1 MNFFNII
8 VRAIVL
14 LTAIPIHEAAHAY
27 VADKMGDPTGK
38 YMGRLTLNPM
48 AHFDL
53 MGSVAMLVAGIGWAK
68 PVPINPRNFSDPK
81 KGMAISAAAGPVSN
95 LIVATASLAI
105 AKIIM
110 YVGYAFGVNTVL
122 STLFTIFNVMCSIN
136 ISLAIFNLI
145 PIPPFDGSRIFNYFL
160 PDKFYFKVMEYEQYI
175 VIGLLIVLFTGIL
188 DVPLA
193 VLSNLIFNAL
203 DKITGII
210 DTLGRIWMRM
220 SI

>member
-1 MNFFNII
+1 MNFFNIV

-53 MGSVAMLVAGIGWAK
+53 WGSVAMLVAGIGWAK
-68 PVPINPRNFSDPK
+68 PVPINPRNFREPK
-81 KGMAISAAAGPVSN
+81 KGMAISAAAGPISN
-95 LIVATASLAI
+95 LIVAAISLAV
-105 AKIIM
+105 AKLFM
-110 YVGYAFGVNTVL
+110 YANYGMGVNTVL
-122 STLFTIFNVMCSIN
+122 STLFQIFSVMCSIN

-160 PDKFYFKVMEYEQYI
+160 PDKYYFKVMEYEQYI
-175 VIGLLIVLFTGIL
+175 VIGLLILLFTGIL
-188 DVPLA
+188 DLPL
-193 VLSNLIFNAL
+193 SIISGLILNAL
-203 DKITGII
+203 NKLTFFVDII
-210 DTLGRIWMRM
+210 GRAILM
-220 SI
+220 

>member
-1 MNFFNII
+1 MNFFNIV

-53 MGSVAMLVAGIGWAK
+53 LGSLSMILVGIGWAK
-68 PVPINPRNFSDPK
+68 PVPVNPRNFRDPK
-81 KGMAISAAAGPVSN
+81 KGMALSAAAGPISN
-95 LIVATASLAI
+95 LIVALFSLAV
-105 AKIIM
+105 AKLLM
-110 YVGYAFGVNTVL
+110 YLNFLVGVNTIF
-122 STLFTIFNVMCSIN
+122 STLFTIFNTMCWIN

-160 PDKFYFKVMEYEQYI
+160 SDKFYFKIMEYEQFI
-175 VIGLLIVLFTGIL
+175 VIGLMLLIFTGIL
-188 DVPLA
+188 DWPL
-193 VLSNLIFNAL
+193 SIISGFIFNIMDKLTFFVDVVGKAL
-203 DKITGII
+203 I
-210 DTLGRIWMRM
+210 M
-220 SI
+220 

>member
-1 MNFFNII
+1 MNFFNIV

-53 MGSVAMLVAGIGWAK
+53 LGSLSMILVGIGWAK
-68 PVPINPRNFSDPK
+68 PVPVNPRNFRDPK
-81 KGMAISAAAGPVSN
+81 KGMALSAAAGPISN
-95 LIVATASLAI
+95 LIVAIFSLAV
-105 AKIIM
+105 AKLLM
-110 YVGYAFGVNTVL
+110 YLNFLVGVNTIF
-122 STLFTIFNVMCSIN
+122 STLFTIFNTMCWIN

-160 PDKFYFKVMEYEQYI
+160 SDKFYFKIMEYEQFI
-175 VIGLLIVLFTGIL
+175 VIGLMLLIFTGIL
-188 DVPLA
+188 DWPL
-193 VLSNLIFNAL
+193 SIISGFIFNIMDKLTFFVDVVGKAL
-203 DKITGII
+203 I
-210 DTLGRIWMRM
+210 M
-220 SI
+220 

>member
-1 MNFFNII
+1 MNFFDIV

-27 VADKMGDPTGK
+27 VADKMGDPTGR

-53 MGSVAMLVAGIGWAK
+53 VGSIAMLVAGIGWAK
-68 PVPINPRNFSDPK
+68 PVPINPRNFREPK
-81 KGMAISAAAGPVSN
+81 KGMAISAAAGPISN
-95 LIVATASLAI
+95 LIVAAISLSA
-105 AKIIM
+105 AKILM
-110 YVGYAFGVNTVL
+110 YVSYQAGVNTVF
-122 STLFTIFNVMCSIN
+122 STLFTIFNLMCSIN

-175 VIGLLIVLFTGIL
+175 VIGLLIILFTGVL

-193 VLSNLIFNAL
+193 ILSNLIFGAL
-203 DKITGII
+203 DKLTGFI
-210 DTLGRIWMRM
+210 DIFGRVFMRLGI
-220 SI
+220 